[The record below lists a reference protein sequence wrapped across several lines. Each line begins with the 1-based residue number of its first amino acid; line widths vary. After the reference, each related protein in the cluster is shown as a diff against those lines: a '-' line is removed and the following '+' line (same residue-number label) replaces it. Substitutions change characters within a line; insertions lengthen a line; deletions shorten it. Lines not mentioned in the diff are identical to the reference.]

1 MSRYGP
7 GEHCGASY
15 KGQGH
20 TLTPWDYITGWAKAY
35 EIVTQF
41 YDEAKAW
48 TAAQFANTLPCDM
61 LGKAA
66 AECKKYGEQL
76 AGAAINVGLVAAG
89 VPPTLPDLNAAAKGK
104 AVDVGV
110 DFTCASIESSGG
122 KCSPELRAALAKVY
136 ATGLDKLQSQLDQ
149 TTKEPGCGNATIAH
163 EHGREPLPCFGDYS
177 GVEFRP
183 ADGAVYQ
190 PPMVTARVT
199 RTARGLPELERSGYE
214 LRAELALRNT
224 FEGQIE
230 SYYDPVPPTDLSGE
244 LFVPATVTLPSLG
257 MGQSATVMLQMG
269 GIQQY
274 TFSSTKGGYAKHNGW
289 CALYNGAT
297 GSVTVAATCR
307 APNGAPVSCASPARR
322 TIQIPK
328 DYKCTVG

>member
-1 MSRYGP
+1 M
-7 GEHCGASY
+7 
-15 KGQGH
+15 
-20 TLTPWDYITGWAKAY
+20 
-35 EIVTQF
+35 TQF

-199 RTARGLPELERSGYE
+199 RTARGLPELERSGYD
-214 LRAELALRNT
+214 LRAELTLRNT

-230 SYYDPVPPTDLSGE
+230 SVLRPRSSNRP
-244 LFVPATVTLPSLG
+244 LG
-257 MGQSATVMLQMG
+257 
-269 GIQQY
+269 
-274 TFSSTKGGYAKHNGW
+274 
-289 CALYNGAT
+289 
-297 GSVTVAATCR
+297 
-307 APNGAPVSCASPARR
+307 
-322 TIQIPK
+322 
-328 DYKCTVG
+328 